1 MTQGERT
8 ERFQRGR
15 LVAVDGGPLGRLLTA
30 NARKQILKAADER
43 LRRGTIQLRLPDGQ
57 DYRCGGHAPG
67 PDAVLLVHRWRMMRR
82 FLFGGALGFSQ
93 AYLDGDWDSP
103 APEKVIEIAA
113 LNRGTFQPTLRG
125 GSLSR
130 LVNRVPHLLRPN
142 SKRGSRRNIEY
153 HYDLGNDFYDA
164 WLDPSMTY
172 SSALFNDP
180 AEESLEAAQQRK
192 YRSLMDRLEL
202 TPGDTVLEIGCG
214 WGGFAEMAAKE
225 RGATVTAI
233 TLSREQAAYA
243 RERLHKA
250 GLADKVRI
258 ELVDYR
264 DVAGRFDKVAS
275 IEMFEAVGERYW
287 PAYFATLRRVL
298 KPGGV
303 AGLQIISID
312 EALFQDYRRGIDFI
326 QAYIFP
332 GGMLPTIRVLGQQA
346 EAAGL
351 KLTDKLLFGLSYAET
366 LKRWRQAFEQAF
378 SAGRLPAGID
388 ERFRRLWRYYLCYC
402 EGGFRAGSIDVGQYS
417 FRPL

>member
-1 MTQGERT
+1 
-8 ERFQRGR
+8 
-15 LVAVDGGPLGRLLTA
+15 
-30 NARKQILKAADER
+30 
-43 LRRGTIQLRLPDGQ
+43 
-57 DYRCGGHAPG
+57 
-67 PDAVLLVHRWRMMRR
+67 
-82 FLFGGALGFSQ
+82 
-93 AYLDGDWDSP
+93 
-103 APEKVIEIAA
+103 
-113 LNRGTFQPTLRG
+113 
-125 GSLSR
+125 
-130 LVNRVPHLLRPN
+130 
-142 SKRGSRRNIEY
+142 
-153 HYDLGNDFYDA
+153 
-164 WLDPSMTY
+164 
-172 SSALFNDP
+172 
-180 AEESLEAAQQRK
+180 
-192 YRSLMDRLEL
+192 
-202 TPGDTVLEIGCG
+202 
-214 WGGFAEMAAKE
+214 
-225 RGATVTAI
+225 
-233 TLSREQAAYA
+233 
-243 RERLHKA
+243 
-250 GLADKVRI
+250 
-258 ELVDYR
+258 
-264 DVAGRFDKVAS
+264 
-275 IEMFEAVGERYW
+275 MFEAVGERYW